1 MIKEAAV
8 YKLSHI
14 YIDTYSYVCNG
25 IIFNHKKELNF
36 AICSDMDGLEGHYAK
51 WNQSNR
57 ERQILYDIT
66 RGIYKIQQ
74 TDE

>member
-8 YKLSHI
+8 YKLAHI

-51 WNQSNR
+51 
-57 ERQILYDIT
+57 
-66 RGIYKIQQ
+66 
-74 TDE
+74 